1 MNIRLLSIG
10 IISFVILLSSSC
22 EKKEEE
28 VFLTPY
34 AKIKGT
40 WKIESTQAFGY
51 TFPGDGSLL
60 TFDDCSSAPCSG
72 NDYLASNKTSGNFS
86 YTFAFDQKS
95 ITIVDNSGDGGA
107 YNGKWDIISF
117 ENNKLKITSQ
127 TILGQMTI
135 ELNK

>member
-1 MNIRLLSIG
+1 MNFRLLPFG
-10 IISFVILLSSSC
+10 IISSIILLSSSC
-22 EKKEEE
+22 KKNEEE
-28 VFLTPY
+28 MFTTPY

-40 WKIESTQAFGY
+40 WKIERTQAFGY
-51 TFPGDGSLL
+51 TFPGDGSSL
-60 TFDDCSSAPCSG
+60 TFNDCSSAPCSG
-72 NDYLASNKTSGNFS
+72 NDYLASSKTSGNFS
-86 YTFAFDQKS
+86 YTFASDQKS

-107 YNGKWDIISF
+107 YNGKWDIVSF